1 MHAIEWVI
9 LIVVIAGA
17 IIAILG
23 LDRYRGSKKTTASND
38 SAEPTD
44 EMFVD
49 QDTGRRMRVWFNPET
64 GEREYRPE

>member
-1 MHAIEWVI
+1 MHPIEWII
-9 LIVVIAGA
+9 LIVVIGGA

-23 LDRYRGSKKTTASND
+23 LDRYRGSKKVTATG
-38 SAEPTD
+38 SAHPTD

-49 QDTGRRMRVWFNPET
+49 QETGRRMRVWFNPET